1 MKIFKGCDKL
11 NLLNEIISAEEIK
24 KTVENSKVKCNSKV
38 RINKMILR
46 LAETYNSYNKS
57 YISDIW
63 LYGGDYP
70 IGEVVQKELEELKEE
85 LEQKGYCFRYKHSAS
100 ELFNDGKLEKATY
113 SVMLSFK

>member
-1 MKIFKGCDKL
+1 M

-46 LAETYNSYNKS
+46 LAETYIPDKPDDKF
-57 YISDIW
+57 YISDTW

-85 LEQKGYCFRYKHSAS
+85 LEQKGYCFSYEHSAS

-113 SVMLSFK
+113 RVMLSFKQGTL